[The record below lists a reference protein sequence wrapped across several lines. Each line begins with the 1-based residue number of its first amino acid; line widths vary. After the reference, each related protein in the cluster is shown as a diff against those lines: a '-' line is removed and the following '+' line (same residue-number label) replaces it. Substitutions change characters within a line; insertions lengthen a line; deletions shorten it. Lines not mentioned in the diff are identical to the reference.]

1 MRLVVAGCVHFAS
14 RVGRWAGSKE
24 TLAGSGFLAGGVRSK
39 NGTSFTD
46 GAARVRSMT
55 PLGCAMRRTSH
66 ERNRMGRG
74 GHAKEELENP
84 KATLFLYWPASR
96 CAQSTRIFVF
106 VFFDLFLLI
115 KGWGAGSPIQ
125 VCKI

>member
-1 MRLVVAGCVHFAS
+1 MRLVVAGYVHFAS

-24 TLAGSGFLAGGVRSK
+24 TLAGSGFLAGGVRSR

-55 PLGCAMRRTSH
+55 PLRCAMRRTSH

-84 KATLFLYWPASR
+84 KATLFFILASVQM
-96 CAQSTRIFVF
+96 CTVHAYFCF
-106 VFFDLFLLI
+106 CFFRFFSFDQRVGCRLPNPSL
-115 KGWGAGSPIQ
+115 
-125 VCKI
+125 

>member
-24 TLAGSGFLAGGVRSK
+24 TLAGSGFLAGGVRSR

-66 ERNRMGRG
+66 ERDRMGRG
-74 GHAKEELENP
+74 GHAKELENP

-106 VFFDLFLLI
+106 VFFDSFLLI